1 MGAAAEAELQKHRD
15 EKEQFQRELES
26 AQREKEEADKKLS
39 YLNKI
44 GLTEEEF
51 EEKRQAATK
60 KVEAKLDELRSRKI
74 TLDRSLEQAPVLSKQ
89 VISGSM
95 LMQKDIQEQIG
106 ALKTLIDERQKVL
119 LAQVKQMEEE
129 KLCAIQ
135 NASSEL
141 RSTR

>member
-1 MGAAAEAELQKHRD
+1 MGRTPLRQDMADEADVAALREQLAAAEAELQKHRD

-60 KVEAKLDELRSRKI
+60 KVETKLDELRSRKI
-74 TLDRSLEQAPVLSKQ
+74 TLDRSLE
-89 VISGSM
+89 
-95 LMQKDIQEQIG
+95 
-106 ALKTLIDERQKVL
+106 
-119 LAQVKQMEEE
+119 
-129 KLCAIQ
+129 
-135 NASSEL
+135 
-141 RSTR
+141 